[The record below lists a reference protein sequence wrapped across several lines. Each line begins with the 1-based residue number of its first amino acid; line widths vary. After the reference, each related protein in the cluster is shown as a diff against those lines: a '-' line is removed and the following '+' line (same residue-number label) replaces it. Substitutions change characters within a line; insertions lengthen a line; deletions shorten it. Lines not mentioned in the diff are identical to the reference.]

1 MMIISK
7 ISSLKPI
14 RSILI
19 VFMASFLLSSC
30 VSNKKYV
37 YMQDR
42 GNLKTDSNGIARVQP
57 YVYILQKGDILYIS
71 LTTEDEQLNKL
82 FVPNGAAGGGM
93 VMQQGQSVSGTP
105 FYFIGYSIDKD
116 GFIEFPYMGKVKVG
130 NRTLED
136 AKLEIENQLKKY
148 FKVFILQVKIA
159 EFKFSVIGYVNKP
172 GQFFFQQNKVTIF
185 EAISLA
191 GDLQNLAKRYEV
203 QLYRQ
208 FPEGV
213 KVINIDL
220 TDRSIINSPYWY
232 IQPNDVLYVVPL
244 KARAIGD
251 VSSLQSSFGVV
262 APLLSMMLLVLN
274 TYILVKNL

>member
-1 MMIISK
+1 MIKSK
-7 ISSLKPI
+7 IGRSNLIRTFLMVFVASL
-14 RSILI
+14 
-19 VFMASFLLSSC
+19 LLNSC

-37 YMQDR
+37 YMQDK
-42 GNLKTDSNGIARVQP
+42 GNFKTDSNGIGLVQP
-57 YVYILQKGDILYIS
+57 YAYTLQKGDILYIS
-71 LTTEDEQLNKL
+71 LTTDDERLNKL
-82 FVPNGAAGGGM
+82 FVPNGAGGGQ
-93 VMQQGQSVSGTP
+93 VLQQGQSVSGTA
-105 FYFIGYSIDKD
+105 FYFIGYTIDKD
-116 GFIEFPYMGKVKVG
+116 GYIEFPYMGKVLVG
-130 NRTLED
+130 HKTLED
-136 AKLEIENQLKKY
+136 AKAEIETQLKKY
-148 FKVFILQVKIA
+148 FKVFVLQVKIA
-159 EFKFSVIGYVNKP
+159 EFKFSVLGYVNKP

-213 KVINIDL
+213 KVISLDL

-244 KARAIGD
+244 KARAVGD

-262 APLLSMMLLVLN
+262 APLLSMLLLVIN
-274 TYILVKNL
+274 TYILIKNL

>member
-1 MMIISK
+1 
-7 ISSLKPI
+7 
-14 RSILI
+14 
-19 VFMASFLLSSC
+19 
-30 VSNKKYV
+30 
-37 YMQDR
+37 MQDR
-42 GNLKTDSNGIARVQP
+42 GNLKTDSNGVASVQP
-57 YVYILQKGDILYIS
+57 YEYLLQKGDILYIS

-82 FVPNGAAGGGM
+82 FVPNGAGGGM

-105 FYFIGYSIDKD
+105 FYFVGYSIDSE
-116 GFIEFPYMGKVKVG
+116 GNIEFPYMGKVMVG
-130 NRTLED
+130 GKTLEA
-136 AKLEIENQLKKY
+136 AKMEIETQLKKY
-148 FKVFILQVKIA
+148 FKVFVLQVKIA
-159 EFKFSVIGYVNKP
+159 EFKFSVLGYVNKP

-208 FPEGV
+208 FPGGV